1 MSIGDL
7 FELIV
12 ELLILSC
19 IWIVILV
26 WVVKWIKRLNKW
38 RNSKGIEADS
48 QSQEKSD
55 SQLQENSDIYMQEN
69 SNSEYYSHERHEVEY
84 NSIIRLD
91 QNSNKANEFSLNST
105 NKESHFDSVDEI
117 HPFEESKDD
126 RSHYSLDIEMGVRF
140 SCLF

>member
-26 WVVKWIKRLNKW
+26 CIVKWIKRLNKW

-55 SQLQENSDIYMQEN
+55 SQLKEN
-69 SNSEYYSHERHEVEY
+69 SNSEYYSHEIHDENY
-84 NSIIRLD
+84 SSIVGFD
-91 QNSNKANEFSLNST
+91 QNSNNANEFSLNST
-105 NKESHFDSVDEI
+105 NKESHFESVDEMR
-117 HPFEESKDD
+117 HFEEERKDD
-126 RSHYSLDIEMGVRF
+126 RFNYSLDIEMGVRF